1 MEQPPWPLQAIA
13 LENVGEGAVADVLA
27 QNLRAALQEAHRLI
41 RRVKLDLHPCAI
53 HRGVSGLASARFW
66 PEPTGGEGRGCQWVM
81 PVMPE

>member
-27 QNLRAALQEAHRLI
+27 QNLRAALQEAHSLI

-53 HRGVSGLASARFW
+53 HRGVSGLASASPSRICHSGVI
-66 PEPTGGEGRGCQWVM
+66 TRGSA
-81 PVMPE
+81 